1 MTRYSIEPRTRK
13 YVKGDRFLSFAIKYQ
28 KKLLDT
34 EMNTSK
40 KVIDKAAKA
49 TGELLGNKIADA
61 VTRSNNDKIVKTKP
75 AIDENSRNVEETIIS
90 PEKREEIFKKL

>member
-1 MTRYSIEPRTRK
+1 M
-13 YVKGDRFLSFAIKYQ
+13 
-28 KKLLDT
+28 DT
-34 EMNTSK
+34 EINTSK

>member
-1 MTRYSIEPRTRK
+1 M
-13 YVKGDRFLSFAIKYQ
+13 
-28 KKLLDT
+28 DT
-34 EMNTSK
+34 EINTSK

-90 PEKREEIFKKL
+90 PEKKKEIFKKL